1 MICGNIKFLFHRV
14 CVPWSRGFGNTAWCG
29 WTLSPEGARLDRYV
43 EEQLCFGLFGL
54 ELILAISAQRDAMK
68 QGGVRAQVWLGPLTP
83 HPSFVYNLALE
94 LGSPVAIS
102 DVI

>member
-1 MICGNIKFLFHRV
+1 MKI
-14 CVPWSRGFGNTAWCG
+14 
-29 WTLSPEGARLDRYV
+29 
-43 EEQLCFGLFGL
+43 QLCFGLFGL

-68 QGGVRAQVWLGPLTP
+68 QGGVRAQVWLGPRLPPPFLADHIEGVT
-83 HPSFVYNLALE
+83 FVYNLALE